1 MTVVDRPLATAVRHI
16 GAELRFWSGYARY
29 PVAVDERILTER
41 AVALVP
47 PMSSAISRNGSCR
60 LFATRDGWVAVN
72 LPRAEDR
79 DMVSALLG
87 EEGEGDAWERL
98 AAALPKRSAGAISEQ
113 ATVLGLAVGVL
124 GEATQSV
131 AAVVP
136 ARTGRALAWRSV
148 PRVVDLSTLWAGP
161 LCGALLAEA
170 GCEVILVESLRR
182 PDRMAEAL
190 PAFRARLHGA
200 KRIVKLDLSSD
211 TGREVL
217 ASLVRDADVVITAAR
232 PRGLVG
238 IGLPP
243 TLGQDLIHVAVTA
256 HGFFGPGADRIGF
269 GDDCAVS
276 GGLVDTDHR
285 GVPTFVADAVADPLT
300 GACATVR
307 ALRALALGE
316 CGTYDV
322 SLAAT
327 AAGVARLRRGEA

>member
-232 PRGLVG
+232 PRGLAG